1 MKKIAVIALLGLSA
15 VACHSDRQN
24 YVGTWNGECGNGVK
38 RVLKLDSDGNF
49 QQQTKDPGMFG
60 FLAKGHSG
68 TYEANKKELVL
79 TYLESDF
86 PQLENRREYFQKIT
100 WTDENK
106 MKYQNGTVECVA
118 TRLSP

>member
-1 MKKIAVIALLGLSA
+1 MKKIAVIALLGLSL
-15 VACHSDRQN
+15 VACQSDRQN

-60 FLAKGHSG
+60 ILAKEHSG

-100 WTDENK
+100 WADENK